1 MAGMFEVFLDSD
13 SLFRFRLKA
22 PDGAV
27 MAVSGAFRDKSAV
40 AAGIAAVRECAGMG
54 LVTDLSAGPRDQ
66 HAPAHAPVLSAQSA
80 AAPAASAPAA
90 FAPAAS
96 APAASAPAAFA
107 PAASAPAA
115 TVAAASLSS
124 AAAEPACAEQPV
136 PVSRVRAFAHFNTIR
151 EGVSGARWSGAV

>member
-90 FAPAAS
+90 
-96 APAASAPAAFA
+96 
-107 PAASAPAA
+107 
-115 TVAAASLSS
+115 TVTAASLSS

-136 PVSRVRAFAHFNTIR
+136 PVGRVRAFAHFNTIR

>member
-90 FAPAAS
+90 
-96 APAASAPAAFA
+96 
-107 PAASAPAA
+107 

>member
-27 MAVSGAFRDKSAV
+27 MAVSGSFRDKSAV
-40 AAGIAAVRECAGMG
+40 AACIASVSECAGMG

-80 AAPAASAPAA
+80 AAPAAS
-90 FAPAAS
+90 
-96 APAASAPAAFA
+96 A

>member
-1 MAGMFEVFLDSD
+1 MAGKFEVFLDSD

-90 FAPAAS
+90 
-96 APAASAPAAFA
+96 
-107 PAASAPAA
+107 SAPAA

-136 PVSRVRAFAHFNTIR
+136 PVSRVRAIAHFNTIR

>member
-90 FAPAAS
+90 
-96 APAASAPAAFA
+96 
-107 PAASAPAA
+107 SAPAA

>member
-13 SLFRFRLKA
+13 SLFRFRLRA

-90 FAPAAS
+90 
-96 APAASAPAAFA
+96 
-107 PAASAPAA
+107 SAPAA